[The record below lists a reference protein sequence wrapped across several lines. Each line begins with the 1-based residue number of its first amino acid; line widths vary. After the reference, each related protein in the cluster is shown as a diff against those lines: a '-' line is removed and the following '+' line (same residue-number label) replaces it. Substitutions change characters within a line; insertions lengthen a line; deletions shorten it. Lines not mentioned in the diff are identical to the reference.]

1 MILTDLEP
9 VNECATFGDT
19 FDQLIR
25 VSTFSKN
32 SLSLEENFDGLKT
45 FKSKLRIQLKLF
57 L

>member
-25 VSTFSKN
+25 VSTFSKI
-32 SLSLEENFDGLKT
+32 LSPQKIEERE
-45 FKSKLRIQLKLF
+45 FKLNVQKIIYSHQDF
-57 L
+57 